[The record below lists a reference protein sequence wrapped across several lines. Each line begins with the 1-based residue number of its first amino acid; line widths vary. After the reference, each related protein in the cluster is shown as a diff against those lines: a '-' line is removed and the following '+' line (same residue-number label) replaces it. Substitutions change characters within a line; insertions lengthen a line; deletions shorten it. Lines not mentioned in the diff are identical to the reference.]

1 MISGYTLEQLLP
13 HDHPMILLS
22 RFIGADENSVCTEVD
37 IRSDSPFFQA
47 ESQAVPAYVGVEYMA
62 QTIAC
67 YAGANALQSGG
78 AVKIGFLLG
87 CRKYAPTVSW
97 FAAGTTLQLRAEK
110 LVTEDSGLSV
120 FLCEV
125 SANGEVLVQA
135 NLNVFQPENHLD
147 WLKEY

>member
-1 MISGYTLEQLLP
+1 MISGYSLEQLLP

-22 RFIGADENSVCTEVD
+22 RFIGADENSVYTEVD
-37 IRSDSPFFQA
+37 ISSGSPFYQA
-47 ESQAVPAYVGVEYMA
+47 ELQAVPAYVGLEYMA

-67 YAGANALQSGG
+67 YAGAKALAEGG

-87 CRKYAPTVSW
+87 CRKYAPTISH
-97 FAAGTTLQLRAEK
+97 FAAGTVLQLKAEQ

-120 FLCEV
+120 FLCEI
-125 SANGEVLVQA
+125 SANGTVLVQA

-147 WLKEY
+147 WLKES